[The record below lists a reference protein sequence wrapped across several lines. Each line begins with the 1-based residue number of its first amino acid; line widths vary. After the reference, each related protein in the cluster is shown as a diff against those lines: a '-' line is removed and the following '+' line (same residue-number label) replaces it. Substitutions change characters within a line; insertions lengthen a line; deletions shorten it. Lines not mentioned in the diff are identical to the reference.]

1 MSKIISLANQKGGVG
16 KTTTA
21 VNLAAALAETGL
33 RVLLVDLDPQ
43 ANATS
48 SLGFDKRE
56 LVRSIYDCLLDSEP
70 IESIIA
76 PTKWPR
82 LDLAPA
88 SPALAGADVE
98 LVNVERRELR
108 LREMLQGFDGG
119 YDFILIDCPPSLSL
133 LTLNGLSAA
142 QSVLVPVQCE
152 YLALEGLTQL
162 ISSIELVRR
171 GLNPDLQIEGLVMT
185 MFDSRTHLSQQVV
198 DDVRSHFGAQ
208 VFQTLVPRSVRLS
221 EAPSFGQPGIVYAP
235 TAPGAQAYRA
245 LAAELIARN
254 QPELEPEAE
263 TAPSARTSP
272 VEMVAPHQRQPEG
285 EIKSTTTA
293 AVRSDMNAVE
303 EPQPFSEPDTPT
315 TPSVRTPEAISH
327 DRPQPRPQTEPAAS
341 GIPESGSTH
350 VSDAAPALQIEAPKF
365 AVDLSRT
372 TSARSR
378 PEPVTETETSII
390 TVPGPAEIIVPKHT
404 QPPPE
409 TESPPPASPA
419 AAQTNTL
426 NHTQPIPD
434 TGASAHP
441 LSHHQLKPVLETET
455 STTAAD
461 PSIEEK
467 A

>member
-33 RVLLVDLDPQ
+33 HVLLVDLDPQ

-48 SLGFDKRE
+48 SLGFDKRS
-56 LVRSIYDCLLDSEP
+56 LDRSVYDSLLDSEP
-70 IESIIA
+70 LESVIV
-76 PTKWPR
+76 PTKWAR

-98 LVNVERRELR
+98 LVNVESRELR
-108 LREMLQGFDGG
+108 LRESLRSLDGR

-171 GLNPDLQIEGLVMT
+171 GLNPDLEIEGLVMT

-198 DDVRSHFGAQ
+198 DEVRRHFGEQ
-208 VFQTLVPRSVRLS
+208 VYQTLVPRSVRLS

-245 LAAELIARN
+245 LAAELIAHN
-254 QPELEPEAE
+254 P
-263 TAPSARTSP
+263 
-272 VEMVAPHQRQPEG
+272 
-285 EIKSTTTA
+285 
-293 AVRSDMNAVE
+293 
-303 EPQPFSEPDTPT
+303 
-315 TPSVRTPEAISH
+315 
-327 DRPQPRPQTEPAAS
+327 PAAAS
-341 GIPESGSTH
+341 ETLSRESASSPESSEEH
-350 VSDAAPALQIEAPKF
+350 AAS
-365 AVDLSRT
+365 V
-372 TSARSR
+372 
-378 PEPVTETETSII
+378 
-390 TVPGPAEIIVPKHT
+390 
-404 QPPPE
+404 PE
-409 TESPPPASPA
+409 TEPSQIAGSVASGPHVEEHAQPPAVSLPEAQPASGTPSGQTASPSQ
-419 AAQTNTL
+419 AQPV
-426 NHTQPIPD
+426 PIPE
-434 TGASAHP
+434 TPASLALLIVPEP
-441 LSHHQLKPVLETET
+441 LKLEFNTK
-455 STTAAD
+455 SNAASD
-461 PSIEEK
+461 PSVEEK

>member
-33 RVLLVDLDPQ
+33 HVLLVDLDPQ

-48 SLGFDKRE
+48 SLGFDKRT
-56 LVRSIYDCLLDSEP
+56 LVRSIYDSLLDAEP
-70 IESIIA
+70 VESIIV
-76 PTKWPR
+76 PTQWAR

-98 LVNVERRELR
+98 LVSVESRELR
-108 LREMLQGFDGG
+108 LRESLRSLDGR

-171 GLNPDLQIEGLVMT
+171 GLNPDLEIEGLVMT

-198 DDVRSHFGAQ
+198 DEVRRHFGDQ
-208 VFQTLVPRSVRLS
+208 VYQTLVPRSVRLS

-245 LAAELIARN
+245 LAAELIAHNR
-254 QPELEPEAE
+254 PAAEPEIS
-263 TAPSARTSP
+263 SADSASSP
-272 VEMVAPHQRQPEG
+272 EFEEEHGESVTGRSASLALLIVPEQPKPEPNT
-285 EIKSTTTA
+285 KSNA
-293 AVRSDMNAVE
+293 ASD
-303 EPQPFSEPDTPT
+303 
-315 TPSVRTPEAISH
+315 PSV
-327 DRPQPRPQTEPAAS
+327 
-341 GIPESGSTH
+341 
-350 VSDAAPALQIEAPKF
+350 
-365 AVDLSRT
+365 
-372 TSARSR
+372 
-378 PEPVTETETSII
+378 
-390 TVPGPAEIIVPKHT
+390 
-404 QPPPE
+404 
-409 TESPPPASPA
+409 
-419 AAQTNTL
+419 
-426 NHTQPIPD
+426 
-434 TGASAHP
+434 
-441 LSHHQLKPVLETET
+441 
-455 STTAAD
+455 
-461 PSIEEK
+461 EEK